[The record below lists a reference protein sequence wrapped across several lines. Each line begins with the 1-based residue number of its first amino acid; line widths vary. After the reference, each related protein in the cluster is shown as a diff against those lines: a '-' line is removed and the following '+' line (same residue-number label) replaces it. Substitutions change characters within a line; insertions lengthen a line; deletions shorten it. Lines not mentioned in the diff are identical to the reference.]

1 MAGTVMKLEDK
12 VNKAALR
19 IATPAGFFLGVVVFI
34 AVRNKLSDVWYRVP
48 LSLLAGAFYFGVG
61 FGAVMGVYKICRWV
75 ARGFYAKEEWP
86 EWSNRRV
93 NVRWGCR
100 RIAIVLTV
108 AIATSCALFGGSI
121 PYEQYRTARRNLRIL
136 QEQGEEYK
144 GKAYHDY
151 TGRLRAEDN
160 YWLNLPKGQLVA
172 LCLLGGVWGGMIG
185 CGVVWLGYRFT
196 EQFIVNLYRDK
207 TDRKGKKVVNFKGRS
222 GRYGGSQGS

>member
-1 MAGTVMKLEDK
+1 MKLEDK
-12 VNKAALR
+12 VNKAAIR
-19 IATPAGFFLGVVVFI
+19 IATPAGFFSGLVVFI
-34 AVRNKLSDVWYRVP
+34 VVRNKLGDAWYQIP
-48 LSLLAGAFYFGVG
+48 LSILAGVFYFGVG

-86 EWSNRRV
+86 EWSDKHV
-93 NVRWGCR
+93 NIRWGCR

-108 AIATSCALFGGSI
+108 TIATSCALLGGSI
-121 PYEQYRTARRNLRIL
+121 PYEQYRTARRNLQIF
-136 QEQGEEYK
+136 QGQGEEYK

-160 YWLNLPKGQLVA
+160 YWLNLPKGQVWA

-185 CGVVWLGYRFT
+185 CGVVWVGYRFT

-207 TDRKGKKVVNFKGRS
+207 SARKRKQKVINFKGRS
-222 GRYGGSQGS
+222 GRYGGSEGG